1 MSSTELD
8 LTRVLCSLADLKATG
23 CRGFKVGPGEWPMKG
38 FVVQVSDGARAYV
51 NRCPH
56 VAYPLNYAPDMF
68 LTFDDSMIQC
78 YVHGAI
84 FEKDTGYCIAGP
96 CAGLK
101 LVPVPVEIV
110 EGYVLLDAG
119 ADPADLAK
127 RYG

>member
-1 MSSTELD
+1 MSGAELD

-23 CRGFKVGPGEWPMKG
+23 CRSFKVGAGEWPMKG
-38 FVVQVSDGARAYV
+38 FVVRVSDGVRAYV

-84 FEKDTGYCIAGP
+84 FEKETGYCIAGP

-101 LVPVPVEIV
+101 LVPVPVRLAD
-110 EGYVLLDAG
+110 GYVLLDES
-119 ADPADLAK
+119 ADPGDLAK